1 MESYRLGV
9 PVVFE
14 FELKNKKKRKRSVQL
29 DVNWGDPEDVV
40 RNFGEISRLNKK
52 GGDVDFS
59 VCESYWRVK
68 IYIFVPRHYVEKTVG
83 KVSEKTSF

>member
-52 GGDVDFS
+52 RRLCGFQ
-59 VCESYWRVK
+59 RVS
-68 IYIFVPRHYVEKTVG
+68 IILEGQNLYICAKTLRRENSW
-83 KVSEKTSF
+83 KSQ